1 MTRQVALFAAATLA
15 PLPLLVAA
23 SFWGGG
29 YVLLALGYLT
39 LFTFALDELAGYAAD
54 PELPEAEFPAA
65 NGLSVALALAHY
77 VLIALA
83 VYALSGGTGLDW
95 HEATGLFIAY
105 GIFFGQVSNSNA
117 HELIHR
123 PKKSLY
129 RLGKWVY
136 ISLLF
141 GHHTSAHRRVHH
153 RYVATRSDPNS
164 AKIGE
169 SFYAF
174 APRAWYGSLIE
185 GYRAE
190 KRLLKSARRSRWR
203 HPYLE
208 YFGGSAALM
217 AAAAFVG
224 GIDGLLAYVALC
236 AYAQIQLL
244 LSDYVQ
250 HYGLQRR
257 IGPDGTPEPIGP
269 SHSWNATHWF
279 SNYLML
285 NAPRHSDHH
294 AHPSKPFP
302 ALTLP
307 HDDIAPVLPHSLPV
321 MSTVALFP
329 NLWRRM
335 MDQRLHELHPERPV
349 PAGLGVH

>member
-1 MTRQVALFAAATLA
+1 MNRQVAIFAAATLT
-15 PLPLLVAA
+15 PVPLLAA
-23 SFWGGG
+23 AAIWGGG

-39 LFTFALDELAGYAAD
+39 VFTFALDELAGYAAD
-54 PELPEAEFPAA
+54 PEQPDAEFPATGA
-65 NGLSVALALAHY
+65 LSVLLALAHY

-95 HEATGLFIAY
+95 HELTGLFLAF

-141 GHHTSAHRRVHH
+141 GHHTSAHRRIHH
-153 RYVATRSDPNS
+153 RFVGTRGDPNS
-164 AKIGE
+164 ARAGE

-190 KRLLKSARRSRWR
+190 KKLLRAARRSKWR

-208 YFGGSAALM
+208 YFGGAAALM
-217 AAAAFVG
+217 VAAGQIG
-224 GIDGLLAYVALC
+224 GIDGLLAFVALC

-250 HYGLQRR
+250 HYGLERR
-257 IGPDGTPEPIGP
+257 VGPDGLVEPIGP
-269 SHSWNATHWF
+269 AHSWNATHWF

-294 AHPSKPFP
+294 AHPSKPFA
-302 ALTLP
+302 ALGMPMDEIT
-307 HDDIAPVLPHSLPV
+307 PVLPHSLPV
-321 MSTVALFP
+321 MSTIALFP
-329 NLWRRM
+329 TLWRKM
-335 MDQRLHELHPERPV
+335 MDPRLSDLQISRP
-349 PAGLGVH
+349 PADALGAH